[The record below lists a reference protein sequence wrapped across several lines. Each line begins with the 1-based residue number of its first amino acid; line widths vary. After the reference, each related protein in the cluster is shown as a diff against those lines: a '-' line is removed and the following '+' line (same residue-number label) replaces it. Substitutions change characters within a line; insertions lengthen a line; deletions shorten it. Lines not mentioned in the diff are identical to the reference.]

1 MTPRDALAATLTLL
15 WLAFAAVMMATALR
29 IEAHRPDYVRP
40 GTPALDTLYGV
51 AVPQLTASVTGF
63 GEAFEAYANTC
74 ERVGCRA
81 AVRVRWDL
89 AQAVD

>member
-1 MTPRDALAATLTLL
+1 MTPRDALAAMLALL
-15 WLAFAAVMMATALR
+15 WVCTAAVMLATALR
-29 IEAHRPDYVRP
+29 IEAHRPDYVQP
-40 GTPALDTLYGV
+40 DTPVLDTLYGV
-51 AVPQLTASVTGF
+51 AVPRLTASLERGSR
-63 GEAFEAYANTC
+63 AMAQYAATC